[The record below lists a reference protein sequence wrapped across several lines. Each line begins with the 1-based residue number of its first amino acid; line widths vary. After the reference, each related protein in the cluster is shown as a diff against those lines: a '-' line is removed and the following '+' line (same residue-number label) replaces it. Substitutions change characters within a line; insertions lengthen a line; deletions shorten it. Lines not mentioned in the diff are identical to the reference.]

1 MNTDPI
7 LSRSGEASADITAER
22 FAEEG
27 KRHAG
32 TAIGVDLIA
41 GEARKG
47 KPGQWR
53 YRLRDVLDNLFSFV
67 ALLDFKGCLLEV
79 NRVPL
84 EAAGLRREDVLGGH
98 FAESPWWSHQPE
110 QRARLDAAME
120 EARQGRVARFE
131 DALLTADGRAMPLDF
146 SIGPIRDDAGRIVHL
161 VASGVDISERKAA
174 EDWVQFLAQHD
185 LLTGLPNRMLFSDRL
200 AQAIAQAKRQQTQL
214 AVLFA
219 NLDRFKNI
227 NDFLGHPVGN
237 QVLQEASRR
246 LTAAVRETDTVCRQ
260 GGDEFILLVQ
270 GVSGPEQAAQV
281 AGELL
286 SALSQP
292 YSLAGRELALSAS
305 IGIACY
311 PGDGED
317 AEALVTNADAA
328 MHHAKESG
336 RGQYQ
341 FFSPQLNADAHAR
354 LLLES
359 DLRQAL
365 DRGEFVLNYQPK
377 LDVASHRITG
387 CEALIRWRH
396 PSLGLVSP
404 ARFIPVAEE
413 TGLIVAIGE
422 WVLEEACREA
432 VRLQT
437 AGFPGLLMSVNVS
450 ALQLRQEDF
459 VERVSA
465 ILARTGLAPALLEL
479 EVTESMIMHDV
490 ARATRILQRLNDAG
504 VRLAID
510 DFGTGYSSLAYL
522 KRFPIHVLKIDQSFV
537 RDIMSDP
544 DDAAIV
550 QAIIA
555 LAHSLRLGVIA
566 EGVETRE
573 QLEFLKAHHCDAV
586 QGYLIAK
593 PLPIEQLLALA

>member
-1 MNTDPI
+1 MNNPSSSRIVGARPDHFPACDALAEQATDE
-7 LSRSGEASADITAER
+7 LDLER
-22 FAEEG
+22 
-27 KRHAG
+27 
-32 TAIGVDLIA
+32 
-41 GEARKG
+41 
-47 KPGQWR
+47 Q
-53 YRLRDVLDNLFSFV
+53 RLRKVLDNLSSFV
-67 ALLDFKGCLLEV
+67 ALLDLDGTLLEV

-84 EAAGLRREDVLGGH
+84 EAAGLRREDVLGAR
-98 FAESPWWSHQPE
+98 FAETHWWSHHQPAQLMQLE
-110 QRARLDAAME
+110 AAIE
-120 EARQGRVARFE
+120 EARQGRVTRYEVAMLMAE
-131 DALLTADGRAMPLDF
+131 GRIMPIDF
-146 SIGPIRDDAGRIVHL
+146 SIAPICDDGGRVIQL
-161 VASGVDISERKAA
+161 VASGVDISERKTA
-174 EDWVQFLAQHD
+174 EDWVQYLAQHD

-200 AQAIAQAKRQQTQL
+200 SQAIAQAKRQQTQL
-214 AVLFA
+214 VVLFA

-237 QVLQEASRR
+237 QVLQEAARR
-246 LTAAVRETDTVCRQ
+246 LAATVRESDTVCRQ

-270 GVSGPEQAAQV
+270 GTSGPEQAAQV
-281 AGELL
+281 AGKLL
-286 SALSQP
+286 TALSQP
-292 YSLAGRELALSAS
+292 YLVDGRELALAAS
-305 IGIACY
+305 LGIACY

-317 AEALVTNADAA
+317 AEALVMNAGAA
-328 MHHAKESG
+328 MHHAKELG

-341 FFSPQLNADAHAR
+341 FFSQQLNADAHAR
-354 LLLES
+354 LLLEN
-359 DLRQAL
+359 DLRLAL

-387 CEALIRWRH
+387 CEALIRWQH

-413 TGLIVAIGE
+413 TGLIVAIRD
-422 WVLEEACREA
+422 WVLEEACRVA

-450 ALQLRQEDF
+450 ALQLRQADF
-459 VERVSA
+459 VERVSG

-490 ARATRILQRLNDAG
+490 AHATRILQQLNDAG

-537 RDIMSDP
+537 RDIMTDP

-566 EGVETRE
+566 EGVECRE
-573 QLEFLKAHHCDAV
+573 QFDFLKAHRCDAV

-593 PLPIEQLLALA
+593 PLAFEQLLALA

>member
-1 MNTDPI
+1 MNSPSSSRIVGASPDHF
-7 LSRSGEASADITAER
+7 LSRDALAEQ
-22 FAEEG
+22 ATDEL
-27 KRHAG
+27 
-32 TAIGVDLIA
+32 DL
-41 GEARKG
+41 ER
-47 KPGQWR
+47 Q
-53 YRLRDVLDNLFSFV
+53 RLRNVLDNLFSFV
-67 ALLDFKGCLLEV
+67 ALLDLDGTLLEV

-84 EAAGLRREDVLGGH
+84 EAAGLRREDVLGAH
-98 FAESPWWSHQPE
+98 FAKTHWWSHHQPE
-110 QRARLDAAME
+110 QLMQLEAAIE
-120 EARQGRVARFE
+120 EARQGRVTRYEVAMLMAE
-131 DALLTADGRAMPLDF
+131 GRIMPIDF
-146 SIGPIRDDAGRIVHL
+146 SIAPILDGAGRVVQL
-161 VASGVDISERKAA
+161 VASGVDISERKTA

-200 AQAIAQAKRQQTQL
+200 SQAIAQAKRQQTQL
-214 AVLFA
+214 VVLFA

-227 NDFLGHPVGN
+227 NDFLGHHVGDLL
-237 QVLQEASRR
+237 LQEVARR
-246 LTAAVRETDTVCRQ
+246 LLDSVRETDTVCRQ

-270 GVSGPEQAAQV
+270 GISGPERAAQV
-281 AGELL
+281 AGKLL
-286 SALSQP
+286 TALSQP
-292 YSLAGRELALSAS
+292 YLVDGRELALTAS
-305 IGIACY
+305 LGIACY

-317 AEALVTNADAA
+317 AEALVMNADAA
-328 MHHAKESG
+328 MYHAKELG

-341 FFSPQLNADAHAR
+341 FFSEQLSAAAHAR
-354 LLLES
+354 LLLEN
-359 DLRQAL
+359 DLRKAL
-365 DRGEFVLNYQPK
+365 ARSEFILNYQPK

-387 CEALIRWRH
+387 CEALIRWQH

-413 TGLIVAIGE
+413 TGLIVAIGD
-422 WVLEEACREA
+422 WVLEEACRVA

-450 ALQLRQEDF
+450 ALQLRQADF
-459 VERVSA
+459 VERVSG

-490 ARATRILQRLNDAG
+490 AHATRILQQLNDAG

-537 RDIMSDP
+537 RDIMTDP

-593 PLPIEQLLALA
+593 PLAFEQLLALA